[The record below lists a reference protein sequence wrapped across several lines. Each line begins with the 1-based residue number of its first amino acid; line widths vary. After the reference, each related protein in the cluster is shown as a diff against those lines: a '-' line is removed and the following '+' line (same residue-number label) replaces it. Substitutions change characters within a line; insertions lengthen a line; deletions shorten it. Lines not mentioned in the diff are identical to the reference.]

1 MVGAASIGSLLAC
14 PKSGIAPR
22 LPQVTLLHPSTRH
35 SSSFPA
41 THALH
46 R

>member
-1 MVGAASIGSLLAC
+1 MVGATRDGSLPAR

-22 LPQVTLLHPSTRH
+22 LPQVTPSNPPTRH
-35 SSSFPA
+35 SSSPPA

-46 R
+46 C